1 MVSFC
6 DCSLSLLLFELSQAA
21 RHSYR
26 NCELCAR
33 LQQLF
38 GVRFFFVFFP
48 CVPCAVVS
56 VCAVLSVLVDGIFAA
71 MLSAAIFAAVIAAIA
86 SCCYFC
92 CYVAATII
100 ASCYYF

>member
-1 MVSFC
+1 M
-6 DCSLSLLLFELSQAA
+6 LA
-21 RHSYR
+21 RSHYCCLNCR
-26 NCELCAR
+26 RPLVIPIVANCELCAR

-71 MLSAAIFAAVIAAIA
+71 MLSAAIFAAVIAAIV